1 MNVCCTG
8 PSLIKLR
15 PRLWPKC
22 FFGLFLDP
30 DKKLGFWY
38 NQSNRLGLKDG
49 SRRSLQW
56 QARARHLSS
65 IIPSFA
71 VTIVTRSYSASVRYF
86 ICDCSDI
93 NHGNNILVGPFL
105 HRSKSDINPSF
116 LFLQWRGCMYIVSM
130 CLWMCLVVSC
140 TLFPSGVRYLWV
152 VTCGCLLSCGSLLTS
167 CFFISSFLSLLFSFQ
182 SIYVKMS
189 EDHEFALN
197 YEHLTAGCKWRVVPG
212 TSHKKGILNLCT
224 HLLRIFFI

>member
-1 MNVCCTG
+1 MNVGCTG
-8 PSLIKLR
+8 LSLIKLR

-30 DKKLGFWY
+30 DKKLGFSY

-116 LFLQWRGCMYIVSM
+116 LFLQWRGCMYIVST

-140 TLFPSGVRYLWV
+140 TLFPSGVRYVWV
-152 VTCGCLLSCGSLLTS
+152 VTCGCLKLWFPVDKLLFH
-167 CFFISSFLSLLFSFQ
+167 FFFSFPSFLFSKY
-182 SIYVKMS
+182 IR
-189 EDHEFALN
+189 EDVGGPRICAELRAFDRRLQV
-197 YEHLTAGCKWRVVPG
+197 EGCPR
-212 TSHKKGILNLCT
+212 NLA
-224 HLLRIFFI
+224 